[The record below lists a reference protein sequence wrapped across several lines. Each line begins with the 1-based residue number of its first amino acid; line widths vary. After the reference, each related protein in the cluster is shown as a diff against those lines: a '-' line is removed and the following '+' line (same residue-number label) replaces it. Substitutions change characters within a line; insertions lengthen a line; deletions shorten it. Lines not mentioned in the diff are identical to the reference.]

1 MVVVEEV
8 QIILPVQLRQE
19 VLEGVVIV
27 VLVLLV
33 VHLVLMDLVVEEVE
47 VQLHVV
53 HLQEAAEVLVVQV

>member
-1 MVVVEEV
+1 MVVVVEV

-33 VHLVLMDLVVEEVE
+33 VHLVLMDLVVVVVE

-53 HLQEAAEVLVVQV
+53 HLQEAAEELVVQV